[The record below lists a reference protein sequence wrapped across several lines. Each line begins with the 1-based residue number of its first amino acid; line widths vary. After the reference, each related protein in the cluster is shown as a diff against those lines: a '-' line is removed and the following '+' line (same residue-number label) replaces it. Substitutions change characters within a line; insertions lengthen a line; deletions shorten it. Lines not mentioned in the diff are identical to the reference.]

1 MTEEQRV
8 ALGLSALAALLVS
21 LDLTACLRGWWASPL
36 CP

>member
-1 MTEEQRV
+1 MTETRV
-8 ALGLSALAALLVS
+8 SLGAAVLALLLAA